1 MPHAEENK
9 MSQTQTLTNGDSK
22 SQFLS
27 HLKSYPIVS
36 DGVDTVKSNQY
47 GAKSI
52 EIADAAYSKVGKPL
66 EPHLRGPY
74 SYAKPY
80 VEKADHL
87 ADQALT
93 SIDNRFPIVKQDTN
107 TIFDNVKSI
116 AFWPFSVANSS
127 KDYVLRTWE
136 DEYNK
141 TVKRNGRGP
150 GVWTFGLSV
159 ISTEM
164 RIASDGLQIAAD
176 FLGPKKEKAEQKAS
190 DYAGQAKQKKDSYAQ
205 KLQNKE

>member
-1 MPHAEENK
+1 MPHAEDK
-9 MSQTQTLTNGDSK
+9 MSQTQVLTNGDSK

-36 DGVDTVKSNQY
+36 DGIDTVKSNQY

-52 EIADAAYSKVGKPL
+52 EIADAAYTKIGKPI
-66 EPHLRGPY
+66 EPHLRVPY

-80 VEKADHL
+80 VEKADSL
-87 ADQALT
+87 ADNVLN
-93 SIDNRFPIVKQDTN
+93 SVDNRFPIVKEDTN
-107 TIFDNVKSI
+107 TIVGTAKGY
-116 AFWPFSVANSS
+116 AFWPVQLAFDG
-127 KDYVLRTWE
+127 KDYVLSTWQ

-150 GVWTFGLSV
+150 GIWSFGLSV

-164 RIASDGLQIAAD
+164 RIASDALQIAAD
-176 FLGPKKEKAEQKAS
+176 WLGPKKEEAAQKK
-190 DYAGQAKQKKDSYAQ
+190 DEFVGQAKQKKESYSQ
-205 KLQNKE
+205 KLQQKE